1 MANSLMGKNMINNI
15 SNNPFNN
22 MINFL
27 NGGGNPQQII
37 SMFFNKNPNMNKMMQ
52 QMQNMANGRSA
63 KQFAMDLAKQQ
74 GLDINQMEEL
84 ARRLGAK

>member
-1 MANSLMGKNMINNI
+1 MANSLMGSNMPIGP
-15 SNNPFNN
+15 NNPFSD
-22 MINFL
+22 ILKFL
-27 NGGGNPQQII
+27 NGGGNPQQVFN
-37 SMFFNKNPNMNKMMQ
+37 MFMSKNPNMNKMMQ
-52 QMQNMANGRSA
+52 QMQNIANGRSA